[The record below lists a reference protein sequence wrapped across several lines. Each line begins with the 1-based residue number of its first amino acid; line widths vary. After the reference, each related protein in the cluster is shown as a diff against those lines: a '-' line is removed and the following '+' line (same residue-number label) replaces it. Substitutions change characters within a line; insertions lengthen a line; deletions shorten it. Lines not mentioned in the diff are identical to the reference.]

1 MYTIEVQ
8 DLSRIETVEIEDKS
22 VSKTFVLESLLA
34 PVQSVNGMAGM
45 VSLDPVKIGL
55 GNVNNTADIDKPIS
69 IPVSGALVNL
79 KQQVESGLVILE
91 QKILSQ
97 VQLNSSEDLEF
108 QIGLYSGIDFL
119 NVYYPRNLA
128 QKPKSV
134 TCSIENN
141 VDNLIYNHQI
151 SNVTNVGFDIEFS
164 DYLSSDGYILHVVAS
179 I

>member
-8 DLSRIETVEIEDKS
+8 DLSI
-22 VSKTFVLESLLA
+22 SKTFVLESFLA
-34 PVQSVNGMAGM
+34 PVQSINGMAG
-45 VSLDPVKIGL
+45 VVTIDPIKIGL
-55 GNVNNTADIDKPIS
+55 GSVNNTADIDKPIS
-69 IPVSGALVNL
+69 IPVSGALVSL
-79 KQQVESGLVILE
+79 KQQVESELASLE

-97 VQLNSSEDLEF
+97 VQLSSSEDLEF

-128 QKPKSV
+128 EKPKSV

-141 VDNLIYNHQI
+141 IDDLIYNHQI